1 MIGYKMLKINR
12 VFFLVMGIV
21 ISQAASSQTYFTR
34 TGLTEFK
41 ASVKAFEP
49 VEAKNNSTTVILK
62 AQTGDLAAQLFINA
76 FQFRVAL
83 MQEHFNENY
92 MASNEFPKA
101 IFRGKFKDFDLASII
116 EKKEYDLSGSLT
128 IKGVEKNMNT
138 KAVVE
143 KEGDR
148 IILSATFSVTP
159 KEFGIKIP
167 AIVKDKIADIINIII
182 AYELVEKK

>member
-1 MIGYKMLKINR
+1 
-12 VFFLVMGIV
+12 
-21 ISQAASSQTYFTR
+21 
-34 TGLTEFK
+34 
-41 ASVKAFEP
+41 
-49 VEAKNNSTTVILK
+49 
-62 AQTGDLAAQLFINA
+62 
-76 FQFRVAL
+76 
-83 MQEHFNENY
+83 

-148 IILSATFSVTP
+148 IILTPTFSVTP

-167 AIVKDKIADIINIII
+167 DIVKDKIADIINKIIT
-182 AYELVEKK
+182 YELVEKK